1 MLTRNQDCEI
11 VIPDRSHHGD
21 DENKKTNQ
29 TKPKMK
35 TTNIKIN
42 DIPIDLE
49 LLAIERD
56 FESNGAWRNGIAVLR
71 DGTRI
76 DCGGG
81 WIESAE
87 SANEKNEE
95 LGIAGGLR
103 QGVTYPNEVVE
114 GDFSPYR
121 FGEDES
127 GWEKKLMPVI
137 YGANWE
143 NREDADEEVR
153 SVHAAIQK
161 ALASIAHVEN

>member
-1 MLTRNQDCEI
+1 LT
-11 VIPDRSHHGD
+11 
-21 DENKKTNQ
+21 Q
-29 TKPKMK
+29 TKKPTKPTKPAHKMK

-42 DIPIDLE
+42 DISIDLE

-56 FESNGAWRNGIAVLR
+56 PETNGAWRNGIAVLR

-81 WIESAE
+81 WIEGVE
-87 SANEKNEE
+87 SANNKNEE

-103 QGVTYPNEVVE
+103 QGVRYPNEVVE

-127 GWEKKLMPVI
+127 GWEEKLMPVI
-137 YGANWE
+137 YGSNWQ

-153 SVHAAIQK
+153 SVHAAIQE